1 MSTLLINTEKSKFED
16 AKDSGTLQG
25 GSFTAD
31 TDKKPRL
38 EPLGIIDV
46 VNHFSWYAGPQ
57 ATKRALDQIPSVFLL
72 EREQLLSSLI
82 QGSLY
87 YATNT
92 LAGASNVISRASN
105 AVQDVL
111 GQGKLIS
118 DIVDGV
124 VKQGVGLLESV
135 SNAAQS
141 NRAESGDD
149 QLLKSH
155 NLNSLQGIYYT
166 KPTGFQYRF
175 PKHDFQG
182 TGAATGAW
190 GTDPGTPIM
199 SKILGYGT
207 QMVDNISSLA
217 NFASPGVYIE
227 KPKYFQ
233 TAEAGD
239 THSVEFPLI
248 NTVKRHTFSPVQQ
261 NYELLWLLAFQN
273 KPYKTSFARTP
284 PPKIYSVTCPGQ
296 FSMPY
301 AYISGMTVNFQG
313 TVRNREVYI
322 PTGDGKKMGHKRV
335 EVPVPEAYMVKLD
348 FTSLLGDYGNVMIS
362 NAQNTSINSRGRKN
376 RVEFGKAFAGSDSS
390 E

>member
-16 AKDSGTLQG
+16 SKDSGIIQG

-31 TDKKPRL
+31 TDKMPRL

-46 VNHFSWYAGPQ
+46 VSHFSWYAGPQ

-72 EREQLLSSLI
+72 EREQMLSSLI

-92 LAGASNVISRASN
+92 LAGGSDIISSAGNVVKNI
-105 AVQDVL
+105 L
-111 GQGKLIS
+111 GQGRVVT
-118 DIVDGV
+118 DAVDGIT
-124 VKQGVGLLESV
+124 KAGVGLLNSV
-135 SNAAQS
+135 SSRSKS
-141 NRAESGDD
+141 NTQESGDD

-155 NLNSLQGIYYT
+155 NLNSLNGIYYT

-175 PKHDFQG
+175 PKYEFQG
-182 TGAATGAW
+182 QGAAAGAW
-190 GTDPGTPIM
+190 GTDPGTPLL
-199 SKILGYGT
+199 SKIVGYGT
-207 QMVDNISSLA
+207 QMVDNLSKLA
-217 NFASPGVYIE
+217 NFSSPGVYIE

-233 TAEAGD
+233 TAESGES
-239 THSVEFPLI
+239 HSVEFPLI

-322 PTGDGKKMGHKRV
+322 PTGDGEKMGHKRV
-335 EVPVPEAYMVKLD
+335 EVPVPEAYMVKLE
-348 FTSLLGDYGNVMIS
+348 FTSLLGDYGNTMIS

-376 RVEFGKAFAGSDSS
+376 RVEFGSAFSGTDS